1 MYYLE
6 NIMDP
11 QLWYGIGILYEK
23 FESYEHAISS
33 LMAVLK
39 MSPNFYQKSEVL
51 SRLGYIFARTNDI
64 ANSISYFQNSIVTN
78 TFNNKRKA
86 DILIKIGIL
95 HEEKNELVQAQKSYE
110 SALGIEPDS
119 PTILQHLSWS
129 AFLQGAYRQ
138 AIDYATKSQEKDPEN
153 LDTQYVLARI
163 NQQIGNHEEASR
175 IYHNLLQKSQSSALY
190 WCSLAVLNYEQNQC
204 EQAFEKIISAT
215 KLNGQMVESWYNF
228 GVLYEK

>member
-1 MYYLE
+1 
-6 NIMDP
+6 MDP

-64 ANSISYFQNSIVTN
+64 PNAIVYFQNSIITN

-95 HEEKNELVQAQKSYE
+95 HEEKNELLQAQKSYE
-110 SALGIEPDS
+110 SALGIDPDNH
-119 PTILQHLSWS
+119 TILQHLAWS
-129 AFLQGAYRQ
+129 AFLQGSYPQ
-138 AIDYATKSQEKDPEN
+138 AIDFANKALEKDAEN
-153 LDTQYVLARI
+153 LDTQYVLGRI
-163 NQQIGNHEEASR
+163 NHQIGMHEEASR
-175 IYHNLLQKSQSSALY
+175 IYNDLLQKSQSSALY
-190 WCSLAVLNYEQNQC
+190 W
-204 EQAFEKIISAT
+204 
-215 KLNGQMVESWYNF
+215 
-228 GVLYEK
+228 

>member
-1 MYYLE
+1 
-6 NIMDP
+6 MDP

-64 ANSISYFQNSIVTN
+64 SNAIVYFENSIITN

-95 HEEKNELVQAQKSYE
+95 HEEKNELGQAQKSYE
-110 SALGIEPDS
+110 NALAIEPEN
-119 PTILQHLSWS
+119 PVIYQHLAWVF
-129 AFLQGAYRQ
+129 FLQGNYAQ
-138 AIDYATKSQEKDPEN
+138 AIEHA
-153 LDTQYVLARI
+153 
-163 NQQIGNHEEASR
+163 
-175 IYHNLLQKSQSSALY
+175 
-190 WCSLAVLNYEQNQC
+190 
-204 EQAFEKIISAT
+204 
-215 KLNGQMVESWYNF
+215 NF
-228 GVLYEK
+228 KNTNNKW